1 MSRTDKRA
9 GRVKYNKSL
18 DDEFVLLQKALFGKD
33 WNNKFALQMM
43 FLFLRARGGK
53 VEEYVR
59 ATSKIA
65 DKELV
70 DLLAKMA
77 GHMFK
82 KGDGEGLQA
91 LGRMLNCC
99 ISKYADRDAVE
110 ICVAYLEAIYTE
122 HSIMIKSPPSRKV
135 SFPSGK
141 DLARIIDERRKRLKK
156 ELSLKTHDAV
166 RERALRLGLKLKG
179 KRVKNK

>member
-9 GRVKYNKSL
+9 GRVKYIKGLDNEFTLLRKS
-18 DDEFVLLQKALFGKD
+18 LFGKD

-82 KGDGEGLQA
+82 KGDGDGLQA

-99 ISKYADRDAVE
+99 ISKYADRDAAE
-110 ICVAYLEAIYTE
+110 IIVAYLEFLYTWFLKYKKDPRTE
-122 HSIMIKSPPSRKV
+122 GD
-135 SFPSGK
+135 FPSGK
-141 DLARIIDERRKRLKK
+141 DLAQIIDERRRRLKK
-156 ELSLKTHDAV
+156 DPSTKTHDAI
-166 RERALRLGLKLKG
+166 RERALRLGLKLNG
-179 KRVKNK
+179 KRNKDK